1 LMSACLAGCA
11 SPEGSFCEVSR
22 PIYLDSIAGK
32 FVAEKRAIQ
41 AHNEK
46 GEAICGW
53 EPVHD

>member
-32 FVAEKRAIQ
+32 SVAEKRAIQ
-41 AHNEK
+41 SHNEK
-46 GEAICGW
+46 GEALCGW